1 MANKTVY
8 PYGTNGRLPSS
19 VGIINDL
26 STGGADKALS
36 AEMGKYLNET
46 IFGTESYPIPVDLSE
61 YPLSNYVIASNNVW
75 EDDTPGMSVF
85 IPLDNGQTKV
95 SIGSSGGAS
104 IVAFLRD
111 NTKVDGQTPNFS
123 TSIPARIQIL
133 NGETNVYDI
142 PSDAAY
148 LYATVRSQ
156 SDGSD
161 ISGRFSINWLVEQ
174 EGVVFKQDIVDNLDS
189 NIPEKPLSA
198 KQGNVLKGMIDGMKE
213 LNILVIGNSYSYDSF
228 SYVPYI
234 VRKNLPNARLN
245 LAILYQG
252 GASLQDHLSNIQNDT
267 AYAGYA
273 HYFADETQWTV
284 ESNSVSVADA
294 LALKDWDI
302 ITFQQASADSR
313 DYSTYSTLGDL
324 IDAVH
329 GIVDYP
335 VKFGWVMTPAWADG
349 HSSLVGTSAQMYAD
363 IVDCVENLVK
373 DYPVEAV
380 FPYGTAIQNARGT
393 SLDSL
398 GTFGHLTYDGTH
410 LAEGIPCLVAAYA
423 NFLEIVKLSGNDCRS
438 IIGEQT
444 RPDAAWISGQ
454 NIPGQHGSSVGVSD
468 ANCLLA
474 QKCAVM
480 ASKFPMEVST
490 IR

>member
-1 MANKTVY
+1 MT
-8 PYGTNGRLPSS
+8 
-19 VGIINDL
+19 
-26 STGGADKALS
+26 LS
-36 AEMGKYLNET
+36 AEMGKYLNDV
-46 IFGTESYPIPVDLSE
+46 IFGTESYTIPVDLSVYE
-61 YPLSNYVIASNNVW
+61 LSNYVIASNNVW

-85 IPLDNGQTKV
+85 VPINSGQPKV

-104 IVAFLRD
+104 IVAFLR
-111 NTKVDGQTPNFS
+111 NTTRVDGGTPNFS
-123 TSIPARIQIL
+123 TLYPSRIQIL
-133 NGETNVYDI
+133 DGVTNVYDI
-142 PSDAAY
+142 PSDAKY
-148 LYATVRSQ
+148 LYVTVRSQ

-161 ISGRFSINWLVEQ
+161 ISGRLTINFIMEKG
-174 EGVVFKQDIVDNLDS
+174 GVVLQQDIVDNLETS
-189 NIPEKPLSA
+189 IPENPLSA
-198 KQGNVLKGMIDGMKE
+198 KQGKVLKGMIDGMKE

-234 VRKNLPNARLN
+234 VRQNLPNVRLN

-252 GASLQDHLSNIQNDT
+252 GSSLQDHLSNIQNDT
-267 AYAGYA
+267 PYAGYA

-294 LALKDWDI
+294 LELKDWDI

-324 IDAVH
+324 IDAIY

-349 HSSLVGTSAQMYAD
+349 YSSLVGTSAQMYAD

-398 GTFGHLTYDGTH
+398 GSFGHLTYDGTH

-423 NFLEIVKLSGNDCRS
+423 NFLEIVKLSGNDFRS
-438 IIGEQT
+438 VIGDQT
-444 RPDAAWISGQ
+444 RPTSTWISGQ
-454 NIPGQHGSSVGVSD
+454 NIPGQHGSSVGVND
-468 ANCLLA
+468 ANCLIA

-480 ASKFPMEVST
+480 ASKFPMDVST